1 MKGPSDEYALNSFSE
16 IWQKD
21 KLRLLD
27 VGNDAQILYDMVTGN
42 KTGETDRAEKNI
54 LHAMGE
60 PYKPG
65 EIFFNVATN
74 VAPAIIAAFGGAIG
88 GGGLNKVAKLSRVYK
103 PYVLAP
109 SKWGMT
115 TKQANKM
122 ARSIIAETMT
132 KDSAESAGKAL
143 GKAALKGGI
152 GGAIAELPLASEYAV
167 SRPKAYSMSNL
178 KSIVLSLLNAD
189 IEDPARFNEVDV
201 KLAYG
206 TIFGKDELNNA
217 LDKNLSPRDMISNI
231 RAAAKKNPDKMAEY
245 RAKFIKAKAAYN
257 AKKDEQ

>member
-1 MKGPSDEYALNSFSE
+1 MKNPSDEYALNSFPE

-21 KLRLLD
+21 KFRLLD

-42 KTGETDRAEKNI
+42 KNGETDRAEKNI

-74 VAPAIIAAFGGAIG
+74 VGPAIIAAFGGAIG
-88 GGGLNKVAKLSRVYK
+88 GGNWNKISKLASAYK
-103 PYVLAP
+103 PYTLAP

-115 TKQANKM
+115 TKQALKM
-122 ARSIIAETMT
+122 AASTV
-132 KDSAESAGKAL
+132 SESTGKGAL
-143 GKAALKGGI
+143 RGGI
-152 GGAIAELPLASEYAV
+152 GGALSELPLAAEYAV
-167 SRPKAYSMSNL
+167 SRPKAYSMPHL

-206 TIFGKDELNNA
+206 TIFGKDGLNSA

-231 RAAAKKNPDKMAEY
+231 RAAAKKYPDKMAEY
-245 RAKFIKAKAAYN
+245 RAKFMKAKAAYN